1 MNKDSQS
8 GRWQRWVRRVLG
20 VLGLSCMA
28 LQAHAQGAGYWH
40 TSGNQIL
47 DSNNQV
53 VRIAGVNWY
62 GFETVDFVPHG
73 IYSQDYKSIL
83 NSMKSNGYNV
93 IRLPF
98 SNQMIETGPVP
109 TNIDYTNGKN
119 SDLRGLTAVQIMD
132 KIVAHAGSIG
142 LRVILDN
149 HRSDAGNSAQGN
161 GLWYTSAY
169 PESAWIN
176 DWVGL
181 ASRYLNNTTVI
192 GVDLRNEPHNA
203 NSGGSCWGC
212 GEPARDW
219 RLAAQRAGNAVLTVN
234 PQLLVFVEGTD
245 CFNGDCY
252 WWGGNLLG
260 VAQFPVQLNVA
271 NRLVYSAHDYGPVEF
286 QQRWFTGSTT
296 PASLNGIF
304 NKYWGYIAANNT
316 APVWVGEFGTTN
328 NAAEVQNTA
337 NGSQGQWFTA
347 MVDFLKANPNL
358 SWTYWAYN
366 GEDRYGILTAGY
378 GPTPAS
384 SAKQQLL
391 ASIQFPLGVGSAP
404 APQPQPPPP
413 PPVAVPSISSLSP
426 TSGLADSAV
435 TIAGSNFGATQ
446 GSSTV
451 TFGGATATVTSWSN
465 TSIAVRVPQL
475 NAGAV
480 SVVVRSSAG
489 SSNAASFTVTAPPP
503 TPTPPPPTPTPPPSP
518 PPSGAGFSCKVGYA
532 ITNQWDTGFQ
542 TALTLTNTSSAAIS
556 SWTLTW
562 TFANGQT
569 ITNLWNGVLT
579 QSGGAVTV
587 KNAPYN
593 GTIAAGGN
601 TSLGFVANRNP
612 TNATPVAFFMN
623 GVQCQ

>member
-1 MNKDSQS
+1 MD
-8 GRWQRWVRRVLG
+8 RRFSIRRCAPKFFQWLAG
-20 VLGLSCMA
+20 VGLSVAA
-28 LQAHAQGAGYWH
+28 LAAQAQGAGYWH

-62 GFETVDFVPHG
+62 GFETVDNVPHG

-98 SNQMIETGPVP
+98 SNQMVETNPVP

-119 SDLRGLTAVQIMD
+119 SDLRGLTALQIMD
-132 KIVAHAGSIG
+132 KIVAYAGQIG

-192 GVDLRNEPHNA
+192 GMDLRNEPHNA
-203 NSGGSCWGC
+203 SSGGSCWGC
-212 GEPARDW
+212 GDLSRDW

-260 VAQFPVQLNVA
+260 VAQFPVTLNVA

-286 QQRWFTGSTT
+286 QQRWFNGSTT

-328 NAAEVQNTA
+328 ATNEILNTA
-337 NGSQGQWFTA
+337 NGSQGQWFTS
-347 MVDFLKANPNL
+347 MVNYLKANPNL

-366 GEDRYGILTAGY
+366 GEDRYGILNPSYEAS
-378 GPTPAS
+378 PAN
-384 SAKQQLL
+384 SAKQQQL
-391 ASIQFPLGVGSAP
+391 ASIQFPLGTGTAP
-404 APQPQPPPP
+404 NPTPTPTPPPPPP
-413 PPVAVPSISSLSP
+413 PPVAVPSISSLAP
-426 TSGLADSAV
+426 PSGLPGADV
-435 TIAGSNFGATQ
+435 TIVGANFGATQ

-451 TFGGATATVTSWSN
+451 TFGGSTATVTSWSN
-465 TSIAVRVPQL
+465 TSITARVPQL
-475 NAGAV
+475 AAGAV
-480 SVVVRSSAG
+480 AVVVRTSG
-489 SSNAASFTVTAPPP
+489 GNSNGATFTVTAPQPQPQPP
-503 TPTPPPPTPTPPPSP
+503 T
-518 PPSGAGFSCKVGYA
+518 GGFSCRVNYA
-532 ITNQWDTGFQ
+532 VTNQWDTGFQ
-542 TALTLTNTSSAAIS
+542 TAITLTNTSAAPIT
-556 SWTLTW
+556 SWTLQF
-562 TFANGQT
+562 TFANGQQ

-579 QSGGAVTV
+579 QAGGSITV
-587 KNAPYN
+587 RNAPYN

-601 TSLGFVANRNP
+601 TSFGFVATRSG
-612 TNATPVAFFMN
+612 TNAIPVAFTMN

>member
-1 MNKDSQS
+1 MDRSSQ
-8 GRWQRWVRRVLG
+8 GARFTRWSQQLLG
-20 VLGLSCMA
+20 VFGLCCA
-28 LQAHAQGAGYWH
+28 ATLVQAQGAGYWH

-47 DSNNQV
+47 DSNNQT

-73 IYSQDYKSIL
+73 IYSQDYKAIL

-98 SNQMIETGPVP
+98 SNQMVESNPVP
-109 TNIDYTNGKN
+109 TNITFLDGKN
-119 SDLRGLTAVQIMD
+119 SDLRGLSALQIMD
-132 KIVAHAGSIG
+132 KIIAHAGSIG

-176 DWVGL
+176 DWVAL
-181 ASRYLNNTTVI
+181 TSRYLNNTTVI
-192 GVDLRNEPHNA
+192 GVDLRNEPHSA
-203 NSGGSCWGC
+203 GSGGSCWGC
-212 GEPARDW
+212 GDQARDW

-260 VAQFPVQLNVA
+260 VAQFPVTLSVA
-271 NRLVYSAHDYGPVEF
+271 QRLVYSAHDYGPVEF

-304 NKYWGYIAANNT
+304 NKYWGYIAANNI

-328 NAAEVQNTA
+328 TTGEVTNTA

-347 MVDFLKANPNL
+347 LVDYLKTNTYL

-366 GEDRYGILTAGY
+366 GEDRYGILNPGY
-378 GPTPAS
+378 EATPANA
-384 SAKQQLL
+384 AKQQQL
-391 ASIQFPLGVGSAP
+391 ASIQFPLSVGGGTP
-404 APQPQPPPP
+404 NPNPNPNPT
-413 PPVAVPSISSLSP
+413 PPVVIPSISALAP
-426 TSGLADSAV
+426 PSGLPGSAV
-435 TIAGSNFGATQ
+435 TISGANFGATQ
-446 GSSTV
+446 GSSVV
-451 TFGGATATVTSWSN
+451 TFGGTTATVTSWSN
-465 TSIAVRVPQL
+465 TAIAATVPQL
-475 NAGAV
+475 AAGAV
-480 SVVVRSSAG
+480 NVVVRSAAG
-489 SSNAASFTVTAPPP
+489 NSNAAAFTVTAP
-503 TPTPPPPTPTPPPSP
+503 TPPPTTPPS
-518 PPSGAGFSCKVGYA
+518 SGFSCRINYA

-542 TALTLTNTSSAAIS
+542 TAITITNTSAAQIS
-556 SWTLTW
+556 SWTLQW
-562 TFANGQT
+562 TFANGQQ

-579 QSGGAVTV
+579 QSGAAITV
-587 KNAPYN
+587 KNAGHN

-601 TSLGFVANRNP
+601 TSFGFVGARSG
-612 TNATPVAFFMN
+612 TNAAPVAFVMN

>member
-1 MNKDSQS
+1 MDHSSQD
-8 GRWQRWVRRVLG
+8 GRFKRWSQQLLG
-20 VLGLSCMA
+20 VVGLCCA
-28 LQAHAQGAGYWH
+28 ATLAQAQGAGYWH

-47 DSNNQV
+47 DSNNQT

-73 IYSQDYKSIL
+73 IYSQDYKAIL

-98 SNQMIETGPVP
+98 SNQMVESNPVP
-109 TNIDYTNGKN
+109 TNITFLDGKN
-119 SDLRGLTAVQIMD
+119 SDLRGLTALQIMD
-132 KIVAHAGSIG
+132 KIIAHAGSIG

-176 DWVGL
+176 DWVAL
-181 ASRYLNNTTVI
+181 TSRYLNNTTVI
-192 GVDLRNEPHNA
+192 GVDLRNEPHSA
-203 NSGGSCWGC
+203 GSGGSCWGC
-212 GEPARDW
+212 GDQARDW

-260 VAQFPVQLNVA
+260 VAQFPVTLNVA
-271 NRLVYSAHDYGPVEF
+271 QRLVYSAHDYGPVEF

-304 NKYWGYIAANNT
+304 NKYWGYIAANNI

-328 NAAEVQNTA
+328 TTGEVTNTA

-347 MVDFLKANPNL
+347 LVDYLRTNTYL

-366 GEDRYGILTAGY
+366 GEDRYGILNPGY
-378 GPTPAS
+378 EATPANA
-384 SAKQQLL
+384 AKQQQL
-391 ASIQFPLGVGSAP
+391 ASIQFPLSAGGGTP
-404 APQPQPPPP
+404 NPTPNPNPNPN
-413 PPVAVPSISSLSP
+413 PPVVIPSISALAP
-426 TSGLADSAV
+426 PSGLPGSAV
-435 TIAGSNFGATQ
+435 TISGANFGATQ
-446 GSSTV
+446 GSSVV
-451 TFGGATATVTSWSN
+451 TFGGTTATVTSWSN
-465 TSIAVRVPQL
+465 TAIAVTVPQL
-475 NAGAV
+475 AAGAV
-480 SVVVRSSAG
+480 NVVVRGAAG
-489 SSNAASFTVTAPPP
+489 NSNAAAFTVTAP
-503 TPTPPPPTPTPPPSP
+503 TPPPTTPPS
-518 PPSGAGFSCKVGYA
+518 SGFSCRINYA

-542 TALTLTNTSSAAIS
+542 TAITVTNTSAAAIS
-556 SWTLTW
+556 SWTLQW
-562 TFANGQT
+562 SFANGQQ

-579 QSGGAVTV
+579 QSSAAVTV
-587 KNAPYN
+587 RNAGHN

-601 TSLGFVANRNP
+601 TSFGFVGTRSG
-612 TNATPVAFFMN
+612 TNAVPVAFVMN

>member
-1 MNKDSQS
+1 M
-8 GRWQRWVRRVLG
+8 LAG
-20 VLGLSCMA
+20 VGLSCMA
-28 LQAHAQGAGYWH
+28 LLAHAQGAGYWH

-62 GFETVDFVPHG
+62 GFETIDFVPHG

-83 NSMKSNGYNV
+83 NSIKNNGYNV
-93 IRLPF
+93 IRLPY
-98 SNQMIETGPVP
+98 SNQMVETNPVP
-109 TNIDYTNGKN
+109 TNIEYANGKN
-119 SDLRGLTAVQIMD
+119 SDLRGLTAMQIMD
-132 KIVAHAGSIG
+132 KIIAHAGSIG
-142 LRVILDN
+142 LKIILDN

-176 DWVGL
+176 DWVSL
-181 ASRYLNNTTVI
+181 TSRYLNNTTVI

-245 CFNGDCY
+245 CVNGDCY

-260 VAQFPVQLNVA
+260 VAQFPVNLNVP
-271 NRLVYSAHDYGPVEF
+271 NRLVYSPHDYGPVEF
-286 QQRWFTGSTT
+286 QQRWFTGGTT

-304 NKYWGYIAANNT
+304 NKYWGYISANNT

-328 NAAEVQNTA
+328 SAIDAQNTA
-337 NGSQGQWFTA
+337 SGSQGQWFTTL
-347 MVDFLKANPNL
+347 VSYLKTNAL

-366 GEDRYGILTAGY
+366 GEDRYGILNPGY
-378 GPTPAS
+378 DPTPVS

-391 ASIQFPLGVGSAP
+391 ASIQFPLNGGSAP
-404 APQPQPPPP
+404 TPPPPSP
-413 PPVAVPSISSLSP
+413 PPVAVSSISALSP
-426 TSGLADSAV
+426 TSGLAGSAV
-435 TIAGSNFGATQ
+435 TISGANFGATQ
-446 GSSTV
+446 GSSSV
-451 TFGGATATVTSWSN
+451 TFGSTTAAVTSWSN

-475 NAGAV
+475 GAGSV

-489 SSNAASFTVTAPPP
+489 SSNAVAFNVTAAPP
-503 TPTPPPPTPTPPPSP
+503 P
-518 PPSGAGFSCKVGYA
+518 PPSGDGFSCKVSYA
-532 ITNQWDTGFQ
+532 ITSQWDTGFQ
-542 TALTLTNTSSAAIS
+542 TAITLTNTSAAAIS
-556 SWTLTW
+556 SWTLQW
-562 TFANGQT
+562 TFANGQQ
-569 ITNLWNGVLT
+569 ISNLWNGVLT
-579 QSGGAVTV
+579 QSGAMVTV

-593 GTIAAGGN
+593 GTIGAGGN
-601 TSLGFVANRNP
+601 TSFGFTANRTA
-612 TNATPVAFFMN
+612 TNAVPTVFFMN